1 MSSLALT
8 GKSRR
13 LITKIH
19 RWTGLAM
26 LLFLLV
32 AGITGSILS
41 FRWELDR
48 LINPDLFI
56 VDAQAQPLPYARLIQ
71 SAEDRFQ
78 DAIVSNVILPKRP
91 EDALIV
97 YLKSK
102 MDAHVAHV
110 HVPGMANTLAFNQA
124 FINPYTAE
132 ILGQRNTA
140 KFVLAWEN
148 FIPVMMRLHYS
159 LFLKEW
165 GAWFM
170 GVCAIFWFLTS
181 FVGLA
186 LAWPKRY
193 RQWSGWRPGLSVRRG
208 SGGYKLN
215 YDLHRAASLITF
227 PVLIVVAFTS
237 IYVNLPNVVKPVV
250 NMFSPLSS
258 ASSIPKARK
267 MDADTRAA
275 SIEQAIATATEAL
288 PGARPHSVSRDFIK
302 GLYNVRL
309 QLPGDVAPSGNN
321 NAFVRMD
328 NGQLFMLKEVTGR
341 SAGDVFIS
349 WLRPLHSGLAFGLTG
364 QILIL
369 ISALALV
376 AMCITAFNVWLRKHR
391 AEQRQALR
399 QKPSLCG
406 GVQAFQ
412 DPH

>member
-1 MSSLALT
+1 MSSLAMT

-19 RWTGLAM
+19 RWTGLT
-26 LLFLLV
+26 LLFFLLV

-48 LINPDLFI
+48 LINPNLFT
-56 VDAQAQPLPYARLIQ
+56 VSAQAKQLPYAGLIQ

-78 DAIVSNVILPKRP
+78 DAVVSNVILPKKP

-102 MDAHVAHV
+102 MDVHVAHV
-110 HVPGMANTLAFNQA
+110 HVPGMANTLAFNQV

-140 KFVLAWEN
+140 NFVLARKN
-148 FIPVMMRLHYS
+148 FIPVMMRLHYT
-159 LFLKEW
+159 LFMKEL

-170 GVCAIFWFLTS
+170 GALALIWFLTS

-186 LAWPKRY
+186 LAWPKHY
-193 RQWSGWRPGLSVRRG
+193 RQWSGWRPRLSVRKG
-208 SGGYKLN
+208 SSSYKLN
-215 YDLHRAASLITF
+215 YDLHRAASLIAF
-227 PVLIVVAFTS
+227 PILIVVAFTS
-237 IYVNLPNVVKPVV
+237 VYINLPNLVKPVINV
-250 NMFSPLSS
+250 FSPIST
-258 ASSIPKARK
+258 ADSIPPARQIGI
-267 MDADTRAA
+267 DTPIA
-275 SIEQAIATATEAL
+275 SIEQAIASASEAL

-309 QLPGDVAPSGNN
+309 QLPGDVSSSGNN
-321 NAFVRMD
+321 NAYIRMD
-328 NGQLFMLKEVTGR
+328 NGQLFLLKKMAGR

-369 ISALALV
+369 ISALVLV
-376 AMCITAFNVWLRKHR
+376 TMCITSFNVWLRKHR
-391 AEQRQALR
+391 SEQQQARR
-399 QKPSLCG
+399 QKPTLQKATNAS
-406 GVQAFQ
+406 
-412 DPH
+412 